1 MAKNTNEV
9 CATGR
14 RKCAVAR
21 VRMTPGTGKIV
32 VNGRDVN
39 EYFPVASYTGLV
51 MQVLAVAGY
60 EGKVDIAANLDGGG
74 MAGQAGALRHGV
86 ARALLL
92 MNEALRPPSSPAVC
106 LPATHA
112 SKNVKSPVSPVH
124 AVASSSAN
132 AKLYGLFKTA
142 EFSKLR
148 CFFIYTLQAY
158 FLGRVTKDD

>member
-92 MNEALRPPSSPAVC
+92 MNEALRPTLKSSGMLTRYAR
-106 LPATHA
+106 
-112 SKNVKSPVSPVH
+112 VKERKKPGQPG
-124 AVASSSAN
+124 ARRR
-132 AKLYGLFKTA
+132 FQ
-142 EFSKLR
+142 FSKR
-148 CFFIYTLQAY
+148 
-158 FLGRVTKDD
+158 